1 MIMDATAPVDNP
13 AGSPS
18 EVPND
23 PGYVFPRRLLLLPCR
38 DHHTSLKS
46 ALLPPSGNFIL
57 AVHTS
62 EAIRGLGLTSPRE
75 ARLLAAHFGADKAPP
90 LIGHAITRQP

>member
-23 PGYVFPRRLLLLPCR
+23 PGYVFLRRLLLLPCR

-46 ALLPPSGNFIL
+46 ALLPPSGNYISPVL
-57 AVHTS
+57 TS
-62 EAIRGLGLTSPRE
+62 EATRGLGLTAPRQ
-75 ARLLAAHFGADKAPP
+75 ARLLAAHPGPIRRP
-90 LIGHAITRQP
+90 H